1 MTTVIND
8 FNTRVKEIE
17 VYFTLL
23 EEIINQNASLYLP
36 LKSRNKIKR
45 IDEELIKVLKA
56 NSFLLLYNLIESSI
70 KLSITEIYDQ
80 ISIKNKKY
88 NEVVEEIRKIWI
100 LENYKNFQ
108 GKGTDFIF
116 ETINNLTED
125 IISIRFNPDKIISG
139 NIDGRKVR
147 DFALQYGFSE
157 KTHHSAKNG
166 VKLHQVKTQRNL
178 LAHGSLSFA
187 ECGRQYTY
195 EDLVESKKQVI
206 IYLRSILKNI
216 NTYLTQNIYLE

>member
-1 MTTVIND
+1 MTTVINE

-17 VYFTLL
+17 VYFVLL
-23 EEIINQNASLYLP
+23 EEIINQNAALYFP
-36 LKSRNKIKR
+36 SKTKNKTKK
-45 IDEELIKVLKA
+45 IDEDLIKVLKA

-88 NEVVEEIRKIWI
+88 SEVVTEIRKIWI
-100 LENYKNFQ
+100 TENYKNFQ

-116 ETINNLTED
+116 DTINNIAED
-125 IISIRFNPDKIISG
+125 VISIKFNPDKIISG

-147 DFALQYGFSE
+147 DFASQYGFSD
-157 KTHHSAKNG
+157 KAHHLSKNG
-166 VKLHQVKTQRNL
+166 VRLHQVKTQRNL
-178 LAHGSLSFA
+178 LAHGGLSFT

-195 EDLVESKKQVI
+195 EDLVETKRQVI

-216 NTYLTQNIYLE
+216 DNYLAQNKYIV